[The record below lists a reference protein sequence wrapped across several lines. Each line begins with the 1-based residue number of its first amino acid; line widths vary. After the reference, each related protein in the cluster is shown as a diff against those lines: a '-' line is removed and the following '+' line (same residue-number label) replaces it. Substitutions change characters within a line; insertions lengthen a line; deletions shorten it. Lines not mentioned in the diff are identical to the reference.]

1 MVLEVLEVGE
11 GTGVSSF
18 PSYILAGTC
27 WQVQIESEKVWHQ

>member
-1 MVLEVLEVGE
+1 MHYFHGPTEVLEVGE

-27 WQVQIESEKVWHQ
+27 